1 MKSTKVYRHQI
12 LTVNIKP
19 RLFFRSPFLI
29 SAEVSFEIAVTKTE
43 YFDGAD
49 SALLWLYAI
58 RAKSDISQVS
68 EVGEILI
75 FYIKMFLWPDP
86 HSRQVL
92 PFESIRQ

>member
-1 MKSTKVYRHQI
+1 MLEDILPRCEISQNNRYQI
-12 LTVNIKP
+12 GTVNIRP

-58 RAKSDISQVS
+58 RAKSDMSQVF
-68 EVGEILI
+68 EVDDI
-75 FYIKMFLWPDP
+75 FT
-86 HSRQVL
+86 
-92 PFESIRQ
+92 